1 MNKQGYDIQ
10 RDAINLIKNVEI
22 TFMNEITV
30 VPIIRYLQKN
40 RISLL
45 DLNYSNKNKWFFS
58 SNEFK
63 NNLLK
68 EKFTAKLWRDSS
80 IDLLKEWE
88 KNGIEYV
95 FHKSIGDF
103 PVASEN
109 LDVLVKKEKF
119 KKAGE
124 ILKTFDYI
132 NARNIQE
139 PHKEF
144 YRKFEAEKIILPI
157 HLHERVCWSVPF
169 DDIDHI
175 WNNYKI
181 SKDDPVVH
189 YPAVEDSILVIC
201 AHHFLED
208 HTISL
213 FDLLTLKKLLNKND
227 IDWFYIENTVKKLK
241 WDHSFY
247 TILIIFEYYFS
258 NLFNE
263 VLLPQDLV
271 NTSQQYV
278 SNKKWIRTK
287 LEKEILIEN
296 RIFPFKISHLWTRI
310 HTSLRELRDPAF
322 GNKFSRFYQV
332 FAGLVDRFIH
342 LKLKFHNHPG
352 FIVAVSGLDGSG
364 KTKYL
369 SMLKG
374 HFKESEIISTIKWHR
389 TGSLPLTQFVL
400 KVVRGKRDKRISNQ
414 ENSEKMKVLPK
425 NSTTVII
432 WEWLNFIDLLIF
444 YFIKIQ
450 LPQKMGKVILCDRYI
465 LDDIVDF
472 ESCRKINNNNRFLYK
487 IIMRFFPKPDL
498 YFFVNIPIEIIKNR
512 AKEKIIENIEKNYVV
527 YQELT
532 KQIGIEIIDNSQPF
546 DIASQKFT
554 NKSLSMFF
562 SKFPDKYKGYKV
574 ISFRYK

>member
-1 MNKQGYDIQ
+1 MSKQKYNIQ
-10 RDAINLIKNVEI
+10 RNAINIIKNVEI
-22 TFMNEITV
+22 NSKNKITV
-30 VPIIRYLQKN
+30 GPIIEYLQKN
-40 RISLL
+40 RISLIDL
-45 DLNYSNKNKWFFS
+45 DYSDKNQWFFS

-63 NNLLK
+63 TNLFK
-68 EKFTAKLWRDSS
+68 EKSTAKIWRDNS
-80 IDLLKEWE
+80 IDLLEEWG
-88 KNGIEYV
+88 KNGIEYI

-103 PVASEN
+103 PIMSDN
-109 LDVLVKKEKF
+109 LDVLVRIQDF

-124 ILKTFDYI
+124 ILKKLDYI
-132 NARNIQE
+132 DARNIQE

-144 YRKFEAEKIILPI
+144 YRKFVGERTIVPI

-169 DDIDHI
+169 DDINHI
-175 WNNYKI
+175 WNNYQI
-181 SKDDPVVH
+181 NKDDPVVH
-189 YPAVEDSILVIC
+189 YPSIEDSILIIC

-213 FDLLTLKKLLNKND
+213 FDLLTLKKLLDKNN
-227 IDWFYIENTVKKLK
+227 IDWNYIENTTKKLK
-241 WDHSFY
+241 WEHSFY
-247 TILIIFEYYFS
+247 TVLIIFEYFYS
-258 NLFNE
+258 KLFNE
-263 VLLPQDLV
+263 TPLPQDLV

-310 HTSLRELRDPAF
+310 HTSLRELRDPTF

-332 FAGLVDRFIH
+332 FTGLLDRFIH

-369 SMLKG
+369 NMLKG
-374 HFKESEIISTIKWHR
+374 HFKESEIISSIKWHR

-400 KVVRGKRDKRISNQ
+400 KLIRGKRNNKINNRK
-414 ENSEKMKVLPK
+414 NSENIKNLPK
-425 NSTTVII
+425 NSTTITI

-450 LPQKMGKVILCDRYI
+450 IPKKLGKVILCDRYI

-472 ESCRKINNNNRFLYK
+472 ESCRKTKNNQFLYK
-487 IIMRFFPKPDL
+487 IMMRFFPKPDL
-498 YFFVNIPIEIIKNR
+498 YIFVDTPIEMIKSR
-512 AKEKIIENIEKNYVV
+512 AIETIGENIEKNYVLC
-527 YQELT
+527 QELT
-532 KQIGIEIIDNSQPF
+532 QKNNIEIIDNSQPF
-546 DIASQKFT
+546 DIASQKFI

-562 SKFPDKYKGYKV
+562 SKFPEKFKGYKV